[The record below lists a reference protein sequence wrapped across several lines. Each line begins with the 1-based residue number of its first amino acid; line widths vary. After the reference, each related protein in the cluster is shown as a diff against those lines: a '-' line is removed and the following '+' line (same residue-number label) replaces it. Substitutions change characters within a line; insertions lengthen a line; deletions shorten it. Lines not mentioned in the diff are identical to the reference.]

1 MPRIDS
7 YTLIGSVADDD
18 LLLISDT
25 SASNT
30 TNSVK
35 ISSLAS
41 HVNIGK
47 QNQLT
52 LTTTGTTGAATLTGD
67 TLNIPQYSSGYVVGS
82 GTVNTIAMFTPDG
95 TTIGDS
101 PITRTGSGSI
111 QIGGNLTMGQFS
123 YLYWGT
129 NSSDRLSIQ
138 NGISGSTIT
147 QSGSGDLLIQCES
160 NIELKAAASGGGTEA
175 LAKFKEN
182 GPIELYYDNVKTFET
197 TSAGITVTG
206 TQSSFTGQV
215 TIPTTPVANTDA
227 ASKAYVDSQA
237 GPTSLNGLTDG
248 NTVKG
253 GFGGGNNTENLI
265 LGQVASNLPNLNT
278 TNSFGNNIILQPSAN
293 GNPTNLTTGSRNII
307 LGHFNANALT
317 TGGFNIVIG
326 NAALIS
332 STTGTSTVA
341 IGNNAL
347 QHSTKTMTTYNVAVG
362 RQAAAAST
370 TGQQITSIGANSGW
384 STSSAVATGSNVTTI
399 GYNAHCSSISVS
411 NEITLGNSSV
421 TALRCAVT
429 SITSLSDERDKKD
442 ITDLEY
448 GLDFIESLQPKQ
460 FVWNNRVETTIDTDE
475 NGNEVEKEVVNANK
489 GKKDFGFI
497 AQDVQALDNDV
508 LRLVYDEN
516 PDKLEMSY
524 GKLVPILVKAVK
536 ELSDKVKALEM

>member
-237 GPTSLNGLTDG
+237 GPTSLNGLTDAS
-248 NTVKG
+248 TIKG
-253 GFGGGNNTENLI
+253 GFNGGNNTENLI

-293 GNPTNLTTGSRNII
+293 GNPTNLTTGSRNVI
-307 LGHFNANALT
+307 LGHFR
-317 TGGFNIVIG
+317 
-326 NAALIS
+326 S
-332 STTGTSTVA
+332 
-341 IGNNAL
+341 
-347 QHSTKTMTTYNVAVG
+347 
-362 RQAAAAST
+362 
-370 TGQQITSIGANSGW
+370 
-384 STSSAVATGSNVTTI
+384 
-399 GYNAHCSSISVS
+399 
-411 NEITLGNSSV
+411 
-421 TALRCAVT
+421 
-429 SITSLSDERDKKD
+429 
-442 ITDLEY
+442 
-448 GLDFIESLQPKQ
+448 
-460 FVWNNRVETTIDTDE
+460 
-475 NGNEVEKEVVNANK
+475 
-489 GKKDFGFI
+489 
-497 AQDVQALDNDV
+497 
-508 LRLVYDEN
+508 
-516 PDKLEMSY
+516 
-524 GKLVPILVKAVK
+524 
-536 ELSDKVKALEM
+536 

>member
-1 MPRIDS
+1 MPRIDN
-7 YTLIGSVADDD
+7 YDLIGSVADDD

-30 TNSVK
+30 TNSVE

-41 HVNIGK
+41 HINIGK

-52 LTTTGTTGAATLTGD
+52 LTTTGTSGAATLTGA
-67 TLNIPQYSSGYVVGS
+67 TLNIPQYSSGVVGS

-111 QIGGNLTMGQFS
+111 QIGGNLTIGQFS
-123 YLYWGT
+123 YLYWGS

-138 NGISGSTIT
+138 NGISGSTIR

-237 GPTSLNGLTDG
+237 GPTSLNGLTDAS
-248 NTVKG
+248 TIKG
-253 GFGGGNNTENLI
+253 GFNGGNNTENLI
-265 LGQVASNLPNLNT
+265 LGPAATNLPNLDT
-278 TNSFGNNIILQPSAN
+278 TSSLGGNIILQSSALS
-293 GNPTNLTTGSRNII
+293 NPTSLSSGYRNHLIGLGTGTSLTTGNSNVAI
-307 LGHFNANALT
+307 GTNALNDSVTGNGSVAIGTNALGLNTKTST
-317 TGGFNIVIG
+317 THNTAVGSG
-326 NAALIS
+326 AAVN
-332 STTGTSTVA
+332 STTGE
-341 IGNNAL
+341 
-347 QHSTKTMTTYNVAVG
+347 K
-362 RQAAAAST
+362 
-370 TGQQITSIGANSGW
+370 ITSIGASSGYL
-384 STSSAVATGSNVTTI
+384 SFPGTGSNITTI
-399 GYNAHCSSISVS
+399 GYGAVASTSSVS

-460 FVWNNRVETTIDTDE
+460 FVWDNRTETAITKDE
-475 NGNEVEKEVVNANK
+475 EGNDVTEEIHSANK

-497 AQDVQALDNDV
+497 AQDVQTLDNDI

-516 PDKLEMSY
+516 PDKLEISY

-536 ELSDKVKALEM
+536 ELSDKVKALEV